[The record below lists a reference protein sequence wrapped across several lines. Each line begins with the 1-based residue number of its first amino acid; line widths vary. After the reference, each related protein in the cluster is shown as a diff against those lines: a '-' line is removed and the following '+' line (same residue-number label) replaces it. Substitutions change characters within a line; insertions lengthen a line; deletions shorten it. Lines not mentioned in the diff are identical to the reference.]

1 MNDLSAGEAAPSSTA
16 ADTVDDSARVV
27 DGVDVDAVVAAVI
40 ACPSVSGMSDET
52 FGAATLLPGRRVA
65 GVRVDGSEVRLQ
77 LRARWGITQAMLM
90 REIRAA
96 TAALI
101 AGHRL
106 HVVID
111 DIDLPDDNDPVV
123 THRRL
128 SGRPAQGEPSA

>member
-1 MNDLSAGEAAPSSTA
+1 MTDLPTGGTAPSSTA

-40 ACPSVSGMSDET
+40 ACPSVSGMSGGT

-65 GVRVDGSEVRLQ
+65 GVRVDGREVRVQ
-77 LRARWGITQAMLM
+77 LRARWGITPAMLM
-90 REIRAA
+90 REVRAA

-106 HVVID
+106 HVIID
-111 DIDLPDDNDPVV
+111 DIDLPDDNAPVV
-123 THRRL
+123 PHRRL